1 MLEWGSVSSTESPST
16 ADLDSG
22 GRSMPTVNIAGHLR
36 QLIRVLP
43 FALVAALVVGGV
55 VWFVRDGSER
65 TYQASITVQISQ
77 PSIGAVFNE
86 LTQPYIVMVS
96 DTRVLSDVVKNGL
109 APSEA
114 DLRSRVSAMT
124 GPAPSLLIIT
134 AEAGSPEQASKLV
147 VAVGQSLDSVGS
159 QMRTEAIAR
168 SAADLEA
175 HRRAV
180 EDTFSKRLSDD
191 PLRPELSFD
200 ARDVARETEFRQVL
214 GPARLTVLTT
224 PSWELVAPHP
234 LQEGLFAALA
244 TLIVVAEGLVLAGV
258 ARSRRRGNQKPAET
272 TSVEADQVPPAV
284 DTRVPAT
291 DPRPPAVDPH
301 FSATQIRVPATDP
314 RPPAVDTRSSA
325 AQNRAPGAD
334 PRTPATQNR
343 APGADPR
350 PSAAD
355 PRSAATQTRVPATD
369 PRPPATQNRV
379 PRADPRPPTTDPRP
393 PADQTRVPATE
404 TETHPPETD
413 SRVPMAETPPAPSF
427 DKQPRRAAPV
437 ASRSSTVSHDPETM
451 ALPRVRFTP
460 DSPRPTTPE
469 SHES

>member
-1 MLEWGSVSSTESPST
+1 MREMWGSVSSTESPST

-22 GRSMPTVNIAGHLR
+22 GRSMPAVNIAGHLR

-43 FALVAALVVGGV
+43 FALVAAIIVGGA
-55 VWFVRDGSER
+55 VWLVRDGSQR

-147 VAVGQSLDSVGS
+147 VAVEQSLDSVGS

-214 GPARLTVLTT
+214 GPARLTVLTA

-234 LQEGLFAALA
+234 VQEGLFAALA

-258 ARSRRRGNQKPAET
+258 ARGRRRGGKKPDAATGVDTETVQPAAESRAPAET
-272 TSVEADQVPPAV
+272 
-284 DTRVPAT
+284 
-291 DPRPPAVDPH
+291 
-301 FSATQIRVPATDP
+301 
-314 RPPAVDTRSSA
+314 
-325 AQNRAPGAD
+325 RAPV
-334 PRTPATQNR
+334 PETR
-343 APGADPR
+343 AP
-350 PSAAD
+350 AAD
-355 PRSAATQTRVPATD
+355 SRMPAS
-369 PRPPATQNRV
+369 P
-379 PRADPRPPTTDPRP
+379 
-393 PADQTRVPATE
+393 
-404 TETHPPETD
+404 
-413 SRVPMAETPPAPSF
+413 TPPASSF
-427 DKQPRRAAPV
+427 DMPPRRAAPV
-437 ASRSSTVSHDPETM
+437 IPRSATISHDPETM
-451 ALPRVRFTP
+451 ALPRVRYTP
-460 DSPRPTTPE
+460 SSPRTTPTE
-469 SHES
+469 PRDS

>member
-1 MLEWGSVSSTESPST
+1 MSSTESPST

-22 GRSMPTVNIAGHLR
+22 GRSMPAVNIAGHLR

-43 FALVAALVVGGV
+43 FALVAAIIVGGA
-55 VWFVRDGSER
+55 VWLVRDGSER

-86 LTQPYIVMVS
+86 LTQPYIVMVT

-147 VAVGQSLDSVGS
+147 VAVEQSLDSVGS

-214 GPARLTVLTT
+214 GPARLTVLTA

-234 LQEGLFAALA
+234 VQEGLFAALA

-258 ARSRRRGNQKPAET
+258 ARGRRRGGKKPAEPT
-272 TSVEADQVPPAV
+272 GV
-284 DTRVPAT
+284 DTDKVAPTAETRAPAP
-291 DPRPPAVDPH
+291 D
-301 FSATQIRVPATDP
+301 
-314 RPPAVDTRSSA
+314 
-325 AQNRAPGAD
+325 NRAPAME
-334 PRTPATQNR
+334 TR
-343 APGADPR
+343 AP
-350 PSAAD
+350 AAD
-355 PRSAATQTRVPATD
+355 SRMRTSPA
-369 PRPPATQNRV
+369 PPA
-379 PRADPRPPTTDPRP
+379 
-393 PADQTRVPATE
+393 
-404 TETHPPETD
+404 
-413 SRVPMAETPPAPSF
+413 SF
-427 DKQPRRAAPV
+427 DTPPRRAAPV
-437 ASRSSTVSHDPETM
+437 TPRSATISHDPETM
-451 ALPRVRFTP
+451 ALPRVGYTP
-460 DSPRPTTPE
+460 SSPRATPTEPRD
-469 SHES
+469 S

>member
-1 MLEWGSVSSTESPST
+1 MSSTESPST

-22 GRSMPTVNIAGHLR
+22 GRSMPVVNIAGHLR

-43 FALVAALVVGGV
+43 FALVAAIIVGGA
-55 VWFVRDGSER
+55 VWLVRDGSER

-86 LTQPYIVMVS
+86 LTQPYIVMVT

-147 VAVGQSLDSVGS
+147 VAVEQSLDSVGS

-214 GPARLTVLTT
+214 GPARLTVLTA

-234 LQEGLFAALA
+234 VQEGLFAALA
-244 TLIVVAEGLVLAGV
+244 TVIVVAEGLVLAGV
-258 ARSRRRGNQKPAET
+258 ARGRRRGGKKPADPTGADIDKVAPTPET
-272 TSVEADQVPPAV
+272 RAPENRAPAV
-284 DTRVPAT
+284 ET
-291 DPRPPAVDPH
+291 RPPA
-301 FSATQIRVPATDP
+301 A
-314 RPPAVDTRSSA
+314 
-325 AQNRAPGAD
+325 
-334 PRTPATQNR
+334 
-343 APGADPR
+343 
-350 PSAAD
+350 
-355 PRSAATQTRVPATD
+355 
-369 PRPPATQNRV
+369 
-379 PRADPRPPTTDPRP
+379 
-393 PADQTRVPATE
+393 
-404 TETHPPETD
+404 D
-413 SRVPMAETPPAPSF
+413 SRIRASPTPPASF
-427 DKQPRRAAPV
+427 DTPPRRAAPV
-437 ASRSSTVSHDPETM
+437 TPRSATLSHDPETM
-451 ALPRVRFTP
+451 ALPRVGYTP
-460 DSPRPTTPE
+460 GSPRATPTEPRD
-469 SHES
+469 S

>member
-1 MLEWGSVSSTESPST
+1 MSSTESPST

-22 GRSMPTVNIAGHLR
+22 GRSMPAVNIAGHLR

-43 FALVAALVVGGV
+43 FALVAAIIVGGA
-55 VWFVRDGSER
+55 VWLVRDGSER

-114 DLRSRVSAMT
+114 DLRPRVSAMT

-147 VAVGQSLDSVGS
+147 VAVEQSLDSVGS

-180 EDTFSKRLSDD
+180 EDTFSKRLSED

-214 GPARLTVLTT
+214 GPARLTVLTA

-234 LQEGLFAALA
+234 VQEGLFAALA

-258 ARSRRRGNQKPAET
+258 ARGRRRGGKKSAAATGVDTDKVPPTAET
-272 TSVEADQVPPAV
+272 
-284 DTRVPAT
+284 
-291 DPRPPAVDPH
+291 
-301 FSATQIRVPATDP
+301 
-314 RPPAVDTRSSA
+314 
-325 AQNRAPGAD
+325 RAPA
-334 PRTPATQNR
+334 PAPASAPENRTPAAETR
-343 APGADPR
+343 AP
-350 PSAAD
+350 AAD
-355 PRSAATQTRVPATD
+355 SRMRAAP
-369 PRPPATQNRV
+369 
-379 PRADPRPPTTDPRP
+379 
-393 PADQTRVPATE
+393 
-404 TETHPPETD
+404 
-413 SRVPMAETPPAPSF
+413 TPPASF
-427 DKQPRRAAPV
+427 DTPPRRAAPV
-437 ASRSSTVSHDPETM
+437 TPRSATISHDPETM
-451 ALPRVRFTP
+451 ALPRVGYTP
-460 DSPRPTTPE
+460 SSPRATPTEPRD
-469 SHES
+469 S

>member
-1 MLEWGSVSSTESPST
+1 MSSTESPST

-22 GRSMPTVNIAGHLR
+22 GRSMPVVNIAGHLR

-43 FALVAALVVGGV
+43 FALVAAIIVGGA
-55 VWFVRDGSER
+55 VWLVRDGSER

-86 LTQPYIVMVS
+86 LTQPYIVMVT

-147 VAVGQSLDSVGS
+147 VAVEQSLDSVGS

-214 GPARLTVLTT
+214 GPARLTVLTA

-234 LQEGLFAALA
+234 VQEGLFAALA
-244 TLIVVAEGLVLAGV
+244 TVIVVAEGLVLAGV
-258 ARSRRRGNQKPAET
+258 ARGRRRGGKKPADPTGADIDKVAPTPET
-272 TSVEADQVPPAV
+272 RAPE
-284 DTRVPAT
+284 
-291 DPRPPAVDPH
+291 
-301 FSATQIRVPATDP
+301 
-314 RPPAVDTRSSA
+314 
-325 AQNRAPGAD
+325 NRAPAVE
-334 PRTPATQNR
+334 TR
-343 APGADPR
+343 AP
-350 PSAAD
+350 AAD
-355 PRSAATQTRVPATD
+355 SRM
-369 PRPPATQNRV
+369 
-379 PRADPRPPTTDPRP
+379 RASP
-393 PADQTRVPATE
+393 
-404 TETHPPETD
+404 
-413 SRVPMAETPPAPSF
+413 TPPASF
-427 DKQPRRAAPV
+427 DTPPRRAAPV
-437 ASRSSTVSHDPETM
+437 TPRSATLSHDPETM
-451 ALPRVRFTP
+451 ALPRVGYTP
-460 DSPRPTTPE
+460 GSPRATPTEPRD
-469 SHES
+469 S

>member
-1 MLEWGSVSSTESPST
+1 MSSTESPST

-22 GRSMPTVNIAGHLR
+22 GRSMPVVNIAGHLR

-43 FALVAALVVGGV
+43 FALVAAIIVGGA
-55 VWFVRDGSER
+55 VWLVRDGSER

-86 LTQPYIVMVS
+86 LTQPYIVMVT

-147 VAVGQSLDSVGS
+147 VAVEQSLDSVGS

-214 GPARLTVLTT
+214 GPARLTVLTA

-234 LQEGLFAALA
+234 VQEGLFAALA
-244 TLIVVAEGLVLAGV
+244 TVIVVAEGLVLAGV
-258 ARSRRRGNQKPAET
+258 ARGRRRGGKKPADPTGVDIDKVAPTPET
-272 TSVEADQVPPAV
+272 RAPE
-284 DTRVPAT
+284 
-291 DPRPPAVDPH
+291 
-301 FSATQIRVPATDP
+301 
-314 RPPAVDTRSSA
+314 
-325 AQNRAPGAD
+325 NRAPAVE
-334 PRTPATQNR
+334 TR
-343 APGADPR
+343 AP
-350 PSAAD
+350 AAD
-355 PRSAATQTRVPATD
+355 SRM
-369 PRPPATQNRV
+369 
-379 PRADPRPPTTDPRP
+379 RASP
-393 PADQTRVPATE
+393 
-404 TETHPPETD
+404 
-413 SRVPMAETPPAPSF
+413 TPPASF
-427 DKQPRRAAPV
+427 DTPPRRAAPV
-437 ASRSSTVSHDPETM
+437 TPRSATLSHDPETM
-451 ALPRVRFTP
+451 ALPRVGYTP
-460 DSPRPTTPE
+460 GSPRATPTEPRD
-469 SHES
+469 S

>member
-1 MLEWGSVSSTESPST
+1 MSSTESPST

-22 GRSMPTVNIAGHLR
+22 GRSMPAVNIAGHLR
-36 QLIRVLP
+36 QLMRVLP
-43 FALVAALVVGGV
+43 FALVAAIIVGGA
-55 VWFVRDGSER
+55 VWLVRDGSER

-86 LTQPYIVMVS
+86 LTQPYIVMVT

-147 VAVGQSLDSVGS
+147 VAVEQSLDSVGS

-214 GPARLTVLTT
+214 GPARLTVLTA

-234 LQEGLFAALA
+234 VQEGLFAALA

-258 ARSRRRGNQKPAET
+258 ARGRRRGGKKPAEPT
-272 TSVEADQVPPAV
+272 GADTDKVAPTAETRAPAP
-284 DTRVPAT
+284 D
-291 DPRPPAVDPH
+291 
-301 FSATQIRVPATDP
+301 
-314 RPPAVDTRSSA
+314 
-325 AQNRAPGAD
+325 NRAPVME
-334 PRTPATQNR
+334 TR
-343 APGADPR
+343 AP
-350 PSAAD
+350 AAD
-355 PRSAATQTRVPATD
+355 SRMRTSPA
-369 PRPPATQNRV
+369 PPA
-379 PRADPRPPTTDPRP
+379 
-393 PADQTRVPATE
+393 
-404 TETHPPETD
+404 
-413 SRVPMAETPPAPSF
+413 SF
-427 DKQPRRAAPV
+427 DTPPRRAAPV
-437 ASRSSTVSHDPETM
+437 TPRSATISHDPETM
-451 ALPRVRFTP
+451 ALPRVGYTP
-460 DSPRPTTPE
+460 SSPRATPTEPRD
-469 SHES
+469 S

>member
-1 MLEWGSVSSTESPST
+1 MSSTESPST

-22 GRSMPTVNIAGHLR
+22 GRSMPVVNIAGHLR

-43 FALVAALVVGGV
+43 FALVAAIIVGGA
-55 VWFVRDGSER
+55 VWLVRDGSER

-86 LTQPYIVMVS
+86 LTQPYIVMVT

-147 VAVGQSLDSVGS
+147 VAVEQSLDSVGS

-214 GPARLTVLTT
+214 GPARLTVLTA
-224 PSWELVAPHP
+224 PSSELVAPHP
-234 LQEGLFAALA
+234 VQEGLFAALA
-244 TLIVVAEGLVLAGV
+244 TVIVVAEGLVLAGV
-258 ARSRRRGNQKPAET
+258 ARGRRRGGKKPADPTGVDIDKVAPTPET
-272 TSVEADQVPPAV
+272 RAPE
-284 DTRVPAT
+284 
-291 DPRPPAVDPH
+291 
-301 FSATQIRVPATDP
+301 
-314 RPPAVDTRSSA
+314 
-325 AQNRAPGAD
+325 NRAPAVE
-334 PRTPATQNR
+334 TR
-343 APGADPR
+343 AP
-350 PSAAD
+350 AAD
-355 PRSAATQTRVPATD
+355 SRM
-369 PRPPATQNRV
+369 
-379 PRADPRPPTTDPRP
+379 RASP
-393 PADQTRVPATE
+393 
-404 TETHPPETD
+404 
-413 SRVPMAETPPAPSF
+413 TPPASF
-427 DKQPRRAAPV
+427 DTPPRRAAPV
-437 ASRSSTVSHDPETM
+437 TPRSATLSHDPETM
-451 ALPRVRFTP
+451 ALPRVGYTP
-460 DSPRPTTPE
+460 GSPRATPTEPRD
-469 SHES
+469 S